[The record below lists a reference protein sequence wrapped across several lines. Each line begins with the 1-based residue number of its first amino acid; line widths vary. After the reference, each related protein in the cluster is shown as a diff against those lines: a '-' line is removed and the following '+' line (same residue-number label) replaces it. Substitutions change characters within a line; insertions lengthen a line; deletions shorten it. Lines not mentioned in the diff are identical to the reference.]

1 MKRLKNIF
9 GIIILI
15 VLINI
20 IFKSFSDYK
29 NISDEISFN
38 TLNVSAV
45 DNKNEPNPKIRFFQN
60 PDFTIA
66 AEKTINSVVHV
77 KNTAT
82 SKGSNSIW
90 DLFYGNS
97 ENRRTVG
104 TGSGVIVSNDG
115 YIITNFHVI
124 ENANEIEITT
134 NDNKTFIA
142 EIIGSDEN
150 SDIAVLKISGSN
162 SFPYI
167 RFANS
172 DQTKIGEWVLA
183 VGNPFN
189 LTSTVTAGIISAKSR
204 DLNDYDSKNQSF
216 IQTDAAVNSGNSG
229 GALVNINGDLIGI
242 NTAIQSNNAGFI
254 GYSFA
259 VPSNI
264 ARKIYEDILEFG
276 DVQRG
281 LLGVTGQ
288 SLNTELSNELN
299 LNITEGFYVNSTDKS
314 MGAYMAG
321 IKEGDVI
328 TKIDNV
334 DIKKFS
340 DLTGYLN
347 SKRPGD
353 ILKVVIKRDSSFKT
367 LSVNLKRSTYVQFY
381 GMQLKDATD
390 AKLEENRIE
399 NGVVVVVNRN
409 GTLYRMGIR
418 AGYILTEI
426 NEQKIT
432 STSELSAFENEN
444 IYQITFIDLNGEKE
458 RLIFDWLNEKNWYY
472 KCNSWST

>member
-9 GIIILI
+9 GIIVLI

-20 IFKSFSDYK
+20 IFKSFNDYK
-29 NISDEISFN
+29 NHSEQISFN
-38 TLNVSAV
+38 TLNVSSA
-45 DNKNEPNPKIRFFQN
+45 NKKDEPNPKIHFFQN

-77 KNTAT
+77 KNTTT

-97 ENRRTVG
+97 ENKRTVG
-104 TGSGVIVSNDG
+104 TGSGVIISNDG
-115 YIITNFHVI
+115 YIITNYHVI

-314 MGAYMAG
+314 MGAYVAG

-353 ILKVVIKRDSSFKT
+353 VLKVVIKRNSSFKT

-381 GMQLKDATD
+381 GMQLKDATN
-390 AKLEENRIE
+390 AKLEENKIE

-432 STSELSAFENEN
+432 STSELSTFENEN

-458 RLIFDWLNEKNWYY
+458 RLIFD
-472 KCNSWST
+472 

>member
-9 GIIILI
+9 GIIFLV

-20 IFKSFSDYK
+20 IFKSI
-29 NISDEISFN
+29 NDEKSFASNN
-38 TLNVSAV
+38 TINTINYSK
-45 DNKNEPNPKIRFFQN
+45 DIEKIDPNPQLRFFQN

-77 KNTAT
+77 KNTAL
-82 SKGSNSIW
+82 SKGNNSIW
-90 DLFYGNS
+90 DLFYGNGQ
-97 ENRRTVG
+97 NRRTVG
-104 TGSGVIVSNDG
+104 TGSGVIVSSDG

-124 ENANEIEITT
+124 ENASEIEITT
-134 NDNKTFIA
+134 NDNKTFVA

-150 SDIAVLKISGSN
+150 SDITVLKISGNN

-167 RFANS
+167 RFADS

-288 SLNTELSNELN
+288 SLNAELSNELE
-299 LNITEGFYVNSTDKS
+299 LSITEGFYVNSTDES
-314 MGAYMAG
+314 MGAHLAG
-321 IKEGDVI
+321 IKQGDVI
-328 TKIDNV
+328 IKINDV
-334 DIKKFS
+334 DIRKFS

-353 ILKVVIKRDSSFKT
+353 ILDVVINRKSITKK
-367 LSVNLKRSTYVQFY
+367 LKVNLKRSTYVQFY
-381 GMQLKDATD
+381 GMQLKDATKKILD
-390 AKLEENRIE
+390 EKSSK

-409 GTLYRMGIR
+409 GTLYRMGVR

-426 NEQKIT
+426 NETPIN
-432 STSELSAFENEN
+432 STSELSSFENEN
-444 IYQITFIDLNGEKE
+444 IYQITFIDLNGERE
-458 RLIFDWLNEKNWYY
+458 RLIFD
-472 KCNSWST
+472 